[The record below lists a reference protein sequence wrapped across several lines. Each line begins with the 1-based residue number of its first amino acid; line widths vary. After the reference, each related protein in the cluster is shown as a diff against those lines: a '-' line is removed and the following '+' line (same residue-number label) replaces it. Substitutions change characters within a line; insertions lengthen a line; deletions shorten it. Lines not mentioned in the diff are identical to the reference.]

1 MAKYKHIAV
10 LMGGWSA
17 EREVSLDSGKACAAA
32 LERAGYDVTTID
44 VKPDIAEELAKLKP
58 DAVFNALHGKWGEDG
73 CVQAVLETLK
83 IPYSHSGVLSSALA
97 MNKPQSKHAYRR
109 VGIAVA
115 EDMIVS
121 RQVAALG
128 KVMAPPYVL
137 KPVNE
142 GSSVGIYII
151 MEDGDSSLRQ
161 FAEEGHPEDEI
172 MVEKFVP
179 GRELTCA
186 VMGDKVLGVTEILPA
201 VGFYDYKAKYSAGG
215 SHHVV
220 PAEISKDV
228 YARVMDYSQKAHDI
242 LGCRGVSRSDFRFDE
257 NDSGEQL
264 YILETNTQ
272 PGMTETSLL
281 PELAEYAGISFE
293 ELVSWIVEDASCDR

>member
-1 MAKYKHIAV
+1 MRKYNHIAV
-10 LMGGWSA
+10 LKGGWSA
-17 EREVSLDSGKACAAA
+17 EREVSLASGKACGSA
-32 LERAGYDVTTID
+32 LERAGYQVTQIDVTPT
-44 VKPDIAEELAKLKP
+44 IAEDLAKLKP

-73 CVQAVLETLK
+73 CMQGVLETLK
-83 IPYSHSGVLSSALA
+83 IPYSHSGVLASSLA
-97 MNKPQSKHAYRR
+97 MNKPASKHAYRR

-115 EDMIVS
+115 EDVTVT
-121 RQVAALG
+121 RREAAEG

-151 MEDGDSSLRQ
+151 MEDGCSSLTQ
-161 FAEEGHPEDEI
+161 FAEEGHPDDEI

-186 VMGDKVLGVTEILPA
+186 VMGETVLGCTEIVPA

-220 PAEISKDV
+220 PAEISKDM
-228 YARVMDYSQKAHDI
+228 YEQVMDYSLKAHKV

-293 ELVSWIVEDASCDR
+293 DLVSWIVEDASCER